1 MPDRRGKPCR
11 MMWVWAVGGGTLG
24 LLSGLIGRE
33 AILACTEAVERTVH
47 RHLDD
52 QIVWAT
58 GRDDELRQT
67 IQAIQV
73 EELQHLDYATQN
85 RRQCGL
91 SWLEW
96 IIEQTTETL
105 IWLSTRGDSARLS
118 RQLALSRPV

>member
-11 MMWVWAVGGGTLG
+11 MMWVWAIGGGTLG

-52 QIVWAT
+52 QIVWAA

-73 EELQHLDYATQN
+73 EEIRHLDYATQN
-85 RRQCGL
+85 RRQHGL
-91 SWLEW
+91 AWFEW
-96 IIEQTTETL
+96 IIEQATETL